1 MKTYIT
7 RENQTMFDIAI
18 QELGNVEG
26 VYDILTA
33 NNFTTDTELSAGQ
46 PVVIPNSG
54 VSNDSVTR
62 KVKEL
67 KLIFANNQQ

>member
-1 MKTYIT
+1 MRTYIT

-18 QELGNVEG
+18 QELGNVEA

-33 NNFTTDTELSAGQ
+33 NNLVTDSVLAAGQ

>member
-26 VYDILTA
+26 LYDILTA
-33 NNFTTDTELSAGQ
+33 NNLTTDTILSAGQ

-54 VSNDSVTR
+54 VSNESATR

-67 KLIFANNQQ
+67 KLIFANYRP